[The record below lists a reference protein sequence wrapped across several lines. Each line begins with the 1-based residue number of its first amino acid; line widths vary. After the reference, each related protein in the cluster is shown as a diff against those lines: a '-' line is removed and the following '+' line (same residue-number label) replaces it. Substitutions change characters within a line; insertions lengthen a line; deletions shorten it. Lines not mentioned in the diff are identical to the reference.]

1 MSSAL
6 SKILI
11 TTALVSMCAG
21 TSYAADAPIPDRS
34 DVGAQMTD
42 MRGSV
47 VNRARPGYDAV
58 GIHAGAFT
66 VYPQASVTGS
76 YDDNIYATDTNT
88 KSDFVTKL
96 ASSMFVYSN
105 WSRNALNFNAGVA
118 KSYYNSHSGENRL
131 DWNVGMD
138 GRIDVTRDTQLNGAL
153 NYQKLHEDRGDPNSP
168 GASAEP
174 VSYTLLTGSAGIS
187 QRFNRMTASITG
199 DYNDYNYDSVV
210 STTGITI
217 PQDFRNR
224 KEYDESLKVGYD
236 VSPDTNVYVKGTIN
250 QRKYDQ
256 QPPAVTL
263 NRDSKGYAAVVGS
276 DFRLSNLAQGGVY
289 IGYQAQSY
297 DSATLSDIS
306 GLSYGADVEWYATPL
321 TTVTLNAD
329 SIVNETVL
337 LASGY
342 LSQSVGLRV
351 DHELLRNVLLNANVG
366 YQNDDYTGIS
376 RTDDITSAGFGA
388 DYLLN
393 QNFSVNLGYSYTD
406 RNSTAVGADYKRNII
421 GLTLTGKL

>member
-1 MSSAL
+1 MSSSL

-11 TTALVSMCAG
+11 TAALASLYAG
-21 TSYAADAPIPDRS
+21 TSYADGAPNLGNSDAGI
-34 DVGAQMTD
+34 QMSD

-47 VNRARPGYDAV
+47 RDRTRPGYDAV

-66 VYPQASVTGS
+66 AYPQASVTGS

-96 ASSMFVYSN
+96 ASAMFVYSN
-105 WSRNALNFNAGVA
+105 WSRNALNFNAGVS
-118 KSYYNSHSGENRL
+118 KSLYSSHSDENRL
-131 DWNVGMD
+131 DWNVSAD
-138 GRIDVTRDTQLNGAL
+138 GRIDVTRDTQLTGAL
-153 NYQKLHEDRGDPNSP
+153 GYQKLHEDRGDPSSP
-168 GASAEP
+168 SAAAEP
-174 VSYTLLTGSAGIS
+174 VPYTLLTGSAGIS

-199 DYNDYNYDSVV
+199 NYNNYNYDSVV
-210 STTGITI
+210 STTGVAI
-217 PQDFRNR
+217 PQDFRDR

-256 QPPAVTL
+256 HPPAVAL
-263 NRDSKGYAAVVGS
+263 NRDSKGYAAVIGS
-276 DFRLSNLAQGGVY
+276 DFRLSNLAQGGFY
-289 IGYQAQSY
+289 IGYQVQNY
-297 DSATLSDIS
+297 DSAALSDIN
-306 GLSYGADVEWYATPL
+306 GLSYGADIEWYATPL

-337 LASGY
+337 VASGY

-351 DHELLRNVLLNANVG
+351 DHELFRNVLLNANVG
-366 YQNDDYTGIS
+366 YQNDDYTGAS
-376 RTDDITSAGFGA
+376 RTDDITTAGFGA

-393 QNFSVNLGYSYTD
+393 RNFSINVGYNYTD
-406 RNSTAVGADYKRNII
+406 RSSTAPGVDYKRNIV